1 LIRRALALVGV
12 VVLIVISRPVYQ
24 IGVGLGFWQPLTRP
38 AGVSTRA
45 RYVATTDDSA
55 WIDCSFDAG
64 KDVDVCRAWDDAGRL
79 IAYGRYR
86 LDGERR
92 AAGPAELHP
101 SEVAIYP
108 GRPELAWI
116 YLEGAG
122 GTRDKTLVP
131 VSEAGEPLERFE
143 VHVQDGSERR

>member
-1 LIRRALALVGV
+1 MIRRVLATLGI
-12 VVLIVISRPVYQ
+12 VVLIVVSRPVYQ

-38 AGVSTRA
+38 AGVSSRA
-45 RYVATTDDSA
+45 RYATTIKDSA

-64 KDVDVCRAWDDAGRL
+64 KDVDVCRAWDDAGHL

-92 AAGPAELHP
+92 AARPAELLP
-101 SEVAIYP
+101 AAVAIYP

-116 YLEGAG
+116 YLEEAG
-122 GTRDKTLVP
+122 GTPGKTLVP
-131 VSEAGEPLERFE
+131 VNKAGEPLERFE
-143 VHVQDGSERR
+143 VHVQDGSERQ